1 VSTGRASC
9 VNPVGVDRE
18 MLNQLLMTA
27 GLVMVAAATLPY
39 GVVVLGA
46 LWWVWRRS

>member
-1 VSTGRASC
+1 MNWPAIMV
-9 VNPVGVDRE
+9 
-18 MLNQLLMTA
+18 TA
-27 GLVMVAAATLPY
+27 GLLMVAAGTPPY

>member
-1 VSTGRASC
+1 M
-9 VNPVGVDRE
+9 NPWLMTLG
-18 MLNQLLMTA
+18 LLMVA
-27 GLVMVAAATLPY
+27 GATLPY